1 MTTYLVVPFLVVVVI
16 LQATVV
22 PRLAVWGVF
31 ADLPVLLVVSWG
43 LLRGPREGILW
54 GFIAG
59 VAIDI
64 LSGAPFGAA
73 TLPLMLV
80 GFLSGLGKNSAFTAH
95 IVFPVA
101 IMFLA
106 TVLYNVCF
114 LLIVW
119 ISGQPV
125 VWLDS
130 FVRIVLPSAVL
141 NAVLAPIIFLP
152 MQWLHARF
160 GQEEME
166 W

>member
-1 MTTYLVVPFLVVVVI
+1 VTTYLVVPLLVVVVI

-22 PRLAVWGVF
+22 PHLAVWGVF

-59 VAIDI
+59 VVVDLI
-64 LSGAPFGAA
+64 SGAPFGAA
-73 TLPLMLV
+73 TFSLMVV
-80 GFLSGLGKNSAFTAH
+80 GLLSGLGKSSIFAGH
-95 IVFPVA
+95 IVFPVVT
-101 IMFLA
+101 MFLS
-106 TVLYNVCF
+106 TVLYNMCF

-119 ISGQPV
+119 ISGQRV
-125 VWLDS
+125 AWLDS
-130 FVRIVLPSAVL
+130 SVRIVLPSAVL
-141 NAVLAPIIFLP
+141 NAILAPTVFLP
-152 MQWLHARF
+152 MRWVCMRF